1 MEFLI
6 EKLQKLAESDVYPFH
21 MPGHKRQI
29 DLKVNPYAYD
39 ITEIDGFDNL
49 HHAEG
54 VLKDLEKRFAALYQ
68 GEEAYLLV
76 NGSSGGILSAIRA
89 AAKPGEEILIA
100 RNSHKS
106 VYHGVLLNRLK
117 VHYLYPKELEFG
129 INGSIAPEDVKE
141 AFRKHPGIRTV
152 VITSPTYDGITSDV
166 KKIAKIVHENGAT
179 FIVDAAHGAHFGL
192 FDEFLPNDAVRFA
205 DISILSL
212 HKTLPSP
219 TQSAVLILNSQRV
232 TREKMAF
239 NLNVF
244 ETSSPSYLMMAAM
257 EYALSFC
264 EKTKENCERVKEYRK
279 NLEEFYEEAKK
290 LRCLNV
296 FPKEGTGYYGKDIT
310 KLLISTKHAE
320 GMDGEALMK
329 RLREE
334 YHIECEMAAAQ
345 YVTALSTF
353 FDTKEGLQRL
363 SLALQEID
371 QTLTYSEKV
380 KLLGKDLYELP
391 EKVTELYEAE
401 ESMTERIPVLSAA
414 GRVSAEFAYLYPP
427 GIPVLTPGERIP
439 EKFAGNLLLM
449 RDAKM
454 QMEGLSDYSGET
466 IKVLR

>member
-1 MEFLI
+1 MEYLI
-6 EKLQKLAESDVYPFH
+6 EKLQALAESEVYPFH
-21 MPGHKRQI
+21 MPGHKRQLE
-29 DLKVNPYAYD
+29 LKINPYAYD

-54 VLKDLEKRFAALYQ
+54 VLQDLEKRFAALYQ

-129 INGSIAPEDVKE
+129 INGSIAPEDVRE
-141 AFRKHPGIRTV
+141 AFEKHPGIKTV
-152 VITSPTYDGITSDV
+152 VITSPTYDGITSDL
-166 KKIAKIVHENGAT
+166 KQIAGIVHENGAIL
-179 FIVDAAHGAHFGL
+179 IVDAAHGAHFGL
-192 FDEFLPNDAVRFA
+192 FDEFLPNDAVRYA

-219 TQSAVLILNSQRV
+219 TQSAVLILNPERV

-239 NLNVF
+239 NLNIF

-264 EKTKENCERVKEYRK
+264 EKTEENCERVREYSR
-279 NLEEFYEEAKK
+279 NLEAFYEEAGK
-290 LRCLNV
+290 LHCLRI
-296 FPKEGTGYYGKDIT
+296 FPKEGTGYYGKDAT
-310 KLLISTKHAE
+310 KLLISTKQAKE
-320 GMDGEALMK
+320 LDGEGLMEQ
-329 RLREE
+329 LRKK
-334 YHIECEMAAAQ
+334 YRIECEMAAPQ

-353 FDTKEGLQRL
+353 FDTKEGLNRL
-363 SLALQEID
+363 SRALREID
-371 QTLTYSEKV
+371 GTLSFTEEE
-380 KLLGKDLYELP
+380 KLLGKDLYERP
-391 EKVTELYEAE
+391 QKVVELSEAE
-401 ESMTERIPVLSAA
+401 ERQAERIPVSAAA

-439 EKFAGNLLLM
+439 EKFADRLAQIHA
-449 RDAKM
+449 AKM
-454 QMEGLSDYSGET
+454 QMEGLSDYTGET